1 MQNGL
6 PMLNDDLKEWVRK
19 EQIPVDFGLLMT
31 LAILDKE
38 KNDTRYDDI
47 EARLGEASHDA
58 IAKRAK
64 ERAENLASL
73 CREAGLDADAPL
85 VMSDRELF

>member
-1 MQNGL
+1 
-6 PMLNDDLKEWVRK
+6 
-19 EQIPVDFGLLMT
+19 MT

-38 KNDTRYDDI
+38 KNDSRYDDI

-64 ERAENLASL
+64 ERAESLAIL
-73 CREAGLDADAPL
+73 CREAGIDSDTPPT
-85 VMSDRELF
+85 MSDRELF